1 MVRHGIKSLLDGHE
15 SLRVVGEA
23 SDGQQ
28 AVELT
33 AELRPDVVL
42 MDVNLPVMDGVTAT
56 SRIHQDYPETVTVGL
71 SVHDDRQIIDAMTKA
86 GAAAF
91 VSKGS
96 MTEELYEAISRAL
109 LSKGKMPL
117 SSGV

>member
-1 MVRHGIKSLLDGHE
+1 
-15 SLRVVGEA
+15 LRVIGEA
-23 SDGQQ
+23 SDGEQ

-33 AELRPDVVL
+33 AQLRPDVVL

-56 SRIHQDYPETVTVGL
+56 SRIHRDYPDTVTVAL

-86 GAAAF
+86 GAAAC

-96 MTEELYEAISRAL
+96 VTEELYEAISRAL
-109 LSKGKMPL
+109 LSKGKLPDSPRRDKL
-117 SSGV
+117 SLSNKA